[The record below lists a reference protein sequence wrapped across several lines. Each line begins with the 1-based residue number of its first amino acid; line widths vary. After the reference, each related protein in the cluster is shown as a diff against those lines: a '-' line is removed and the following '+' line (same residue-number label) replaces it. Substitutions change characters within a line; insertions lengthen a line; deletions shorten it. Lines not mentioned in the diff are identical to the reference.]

1 MHSWIPGR
9 IECSPS
15 ICSWETVQ
23 SLHYS
28 RQAWFWVSWGT
39 FGKPQP
45 GTVRLLPGLKAGPEE
60 LLWKKKQQRRRI
72 GKFFT
77 RNSSV
82 TLLATEQEKNVNLCI
97 FVADDNQS
105 ENNSN
110 WLIKACHF
118 YWESLL
124 CARKGIQCPW
134 GTYSVPQSSQQLCD
148 VSRLPALSGVR
159 NWDSEYR
166 ITSPT
171 YRACKW

>member
-1 MHSWIPGR
+1 MKMHSWIPGR

-45 GTVRLLPGLKAGPEE
+45 CTVRLLPGLKAGSEE
-60 LLWKKKQQRRRI
+60 LLWKKKRK
-72 GKFFT
+72 GGGWASFPDLGLKFFP

-97 FVADDNQS
+97 FVADDNES

-118 YWESLL
+118 Y
-124 CARKGIQCPW
+124 
-134 GTYSVPQSSQQLCD
+134 
-148 VSRLPALSGVR
+148 
-159 NWDSEYR
+159 
-166 ITSPT
+166 
-171 YRACKW
+171 